1 MINNISNLFQII
13 YKNARPEEI
22 ATEEPNTYKN
32 CFMCDFELLES
43 TQFPHRFGQPK
54 EFAELAVHIVENTY
68 LNGETIRLDSGMRMK
83 PR

>member
-43 TQFPHRFGQPK
+43 TQFTKNRVCPK
-54 EFAELAVHIVENTY
+54 CNFHYTMSAKQRIESLIDINSFMLSFKST
-68 LNGETIRLDSGMRMK
+68 
-83 PR
+83 